1 MLPTRMLHG
10 ECSVLADPT
19 PIPRVSPILVIGTN
33 VKYQNPE
40 YSAQAQCQGLLSE
53 GNISFRWGTYVVPSD
68 AYGRLDSYPLRETA
82 GQKQVPKR
90 DHFWVDLVE
99 V

>member
-68 AYGRLDSYPLRETA
+68 AYGRLDRPTLSVRQRAKNRSQKETIS
-82 GQKQVPKR
+82 GSI
-90 DHFWVDLVE
+90 
-99 V
+99 